1 MAGKRG
7 LIEQLEAIEQSG
19 GKGTLQIARGKTL
32 DVSSLDRVYFPA
44 QQYTKGDLMRY
55 YALIAPVILPTIA
68 GRPLVLKRSPG
79 GVEGETFFQ
88 QKPPAQ
94 LPAAVRAESVAGS
107 PGEKKKGTEKGKG
120 KENGAE
126 KGKEKEREE
135 GKLERRIV
143 GGDIATL
150 LYTVQLGCISVD
162 PWLSRMGSI
171 EAADYSVIDLDPG
184 PEASF
189 GRVVEAARLVHD
201 EMERLGIRGVLKS
214 SGSRGLHIYLPLPT
228 ATPYDT
234 AAELARAVVA
244 RVAGAH
250 PEETTIQ
257 RSLGDRPPT
266 AVYLDH
272 LQNARG
278 KSVAGAYCVRAKPGA
293 TVSTPLDWSELREAL
308 DPHSFTIQTIPA
320 RLERQGDL
328 WSAAMRR
335 RNSRRAVESAIST
348 D

>member
-7 LIEQLEAIEQSG
+7 LIEQLETIEQSG

-94 LPAAVRAESVAGS
+94 LPAVVRAGSVASS
-107 PGEKKKGTEKGKG
+107 PGEKKKGTG
-120 KENGAE
+120 

-189 GRVVEAARLVHD
+189 GRVVEAARQVHD

-244 RVAGAH
+244 RVAVAH

-293 TVSTPLDWSELREAL
+293 TVSTPLDWSELRKAL